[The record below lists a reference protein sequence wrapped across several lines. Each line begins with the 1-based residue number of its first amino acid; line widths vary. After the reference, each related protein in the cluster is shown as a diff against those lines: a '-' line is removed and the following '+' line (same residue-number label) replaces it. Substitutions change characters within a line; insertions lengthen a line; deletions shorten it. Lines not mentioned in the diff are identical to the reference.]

1 MGSEGVKM
9 SKTVRI
15 GVDVGGTNTD
25 AVAIDPTQQSE
36 PGRGVLAHH
45 KTPTTPDVTEGI
57 ETAVRT
63 VLEKSRLA
71 TDAIASVTVGTTH
84 FINAVVEQ
92 DARRLHR
99 VAILRLSRSFLR
111 EIPPFSEFPPALT
124 KIIKG
129 YVGYCDGGLHIDG
142 SEEAPIVESQVVERC
157 REIKELGLTAVVI
170 VGAFSPIDEVFQQ
183 EDRVRDIVLRKIPGA
198 DVVVSH
204 EVANIGL
211 LERENASILNA
222 AILQYARRTVRGFRR
237 AMKALNLHCPLFLT
251 QNDGTLLDAAAAAK
265 IPIRTFNSG
274 ATNSMRGA
282 AYLAGHDTQ
291 DSSAIVADIGGTTTD
306 VGVLLPSGLPRQ
318 ASAYVTVAGVRVNYS
333 MPHLHSIGLGGGSTV
348 RQTEDGKVT
357 VGPGSVGHYLTRDAL
372 AFGGKVTTA
381 SDIAVTAGRAKMG
394 TSTVTLD
401 SGLVAAAEE
410 QIKKLLEGV
419 VDLIKTSPEPLPVLL
434 VGGGA
439 VLSPS
444 TLEGASELRR
454 PAFADVANAV
464 GAAISNVGGTV
475 DVIQSVADQS
485 IREAVERAKAM
496 AIQRAIDA
504 GAERDSVRIA
514 EEESYPVTYVA
525 NKLRT
530 VVKAIGKL
538 DTDLHSK
545 PLKEEEDFEEDEG
558 EEEESEATKDFSVI
572 VAEEPHTDPVTYRPQ
587 VIRNKTTGILE
598 WHISETDI
606 NYLADGCY
614 VLGCAGGGSPAAS
627 RIQLRDMLRAGH
639 TMRVIDTS
647 SLDPQAV
654 VYWGGHM
661 GSPAT
666 SNERLQSIE
675 TVYAFQALMEY
686 RRELSFDAVISL
698 EIGGANGLEPFLVGS
713 SRFFDRPILDGDF
726 MGRAYPTYWQTT
738 LAVHAPNELVP
749 CAIDSGDGKTILM
762 VRAPDDEIVDRA
774 LRASCSEMGSRV
786 GMASC
791 PTTAEK
797 VGKFAV
803 LKTVSLAWRIG
814 RCIARAEATNTLST
828 VAESIVQEVGGPKSA
843 KILFRGKIVAVER
856 RLFKGHSH
864 GSITIAGLIPSEEEN
879 SSAAGQEG
887 VMPAV
892 KTGGTLR
899 IPFKNENL
907 FAEHLAEDGTTKSII
922 ASVPDLIC
930 VLDTSSG
937 RNLGVPEFKY
947 GFRVTVLGITCS
959 PRWTETLA
967 GLKIGGPGAFGYNNI
982 DYQPIGQ
989 YVEPKSVIEEFAP
1002 AV

>member
-1 MGSEGVKM
+1 MGSQRVDM
-9 SKTVRI
+9 SRTVRI

-25 AVAIDPTQQSE
+25 AVAINPTQQSE

-45 KTPTTPDVTEGI
+45 KTPHHPGRHPGNRD
-57 ETAVRT
+57 RRPHR
-63 VLEKSRLA
+63 LEKVSPRPLRHRER
-71 TDAIASVTVGTTH
+71 DGRH
-84 FINAVVEQ
+84 HPLHQ
-92 DARRLHR
+92 RRRRARRAPPPPRRHPAPVPQLPARDPALFR
-99 VAILRLSRSFLR
+99 V
-111 EIPPFSEFPPALT
+111 PPALT

-142 SEEAPIVESQVVERC
+142 SEEAPVVEAQVVDRC
-157 REIKELGLTAVVI
+157 REIRALGLTAVVV
-170 VGAFSPIDEVFQQ
+170 VGAFSPIDEVFHQ
-183 EDRVRDIVLRKIPGA
+183 EDRVRDIVLREMPPGT

-222 AILQYARRTVRGFRR
+222 AILQYARCTVRGFRR
-237 AMKALNLHCPLFLT
+237 AMKALDLHCPLFLT

-333 MPHLHSIGLGGGSTV
+333 MPHLHSVGLGGGSIV
-348 RQTEDGKVT
+348 RQTEDGKVA
-357 VGPGSVGHYLTRDAL
+357 VGPGSVGHYLTQKAL
-372 AFGGKVTTA
+372 AFGGDVVTA
-381 SDIAVTAGRAKMG
+381 SDIAVAAGRAKMG
-394 TSTVTLD
+394 TCVVNLDPNLVTN
-401 SGLVAAAEE
+401 AEH
-410 QIKKLLEGV
+410 QIKMLLEGV

-444 TLEGASELRR
+444 SLEGASELRL
-454 PAFADVANAV
+454 PPFHDVANAV

-485 IREAVERAKAM
+485 ITDAVERAKSM
-496 AIQRAIDA
+496 AIQRALDS

-538 DTDLHSK
+538 DIN
-545 PLKEEEDFEEDEG
+545 LKTELLVEEDDEG
-558 EEEESEATKDFSVI
+558 EVEEEESEVAKDFSI
-572 VAEEPHTDPVTYRPQ
+572 VVTDEPEPVNPITYRPT
-587 VIRNKTTGILE
+587 VIRNESTGILE

-639 TMRVIDTS
+639 TMRVIDSS
-647 SLDPQAV
+647 SLDPKAV

-666 SNERLQSIE
+666 SNERLQSTE
-675 TVYAFQALMEY
+675 TVLAFQALMEY
-686 RRELSFDAVISL
+686 RREESFDAVISL

-713 SRFFDRPILDGDF
+713 SRFFDRPILDADF

-749 CAIDSGDGKTILM
+749 CAIDSGDGKTIIM
-762 VRAPDDEIVDRA
+762 TRAPDDEIVDRA

-797 VGKFAV
+797 VGNFSV
-803 LKTVSLAWRIG
+803 LRTVSLAWRIG

-828 VAESIVQEVGGPKSA
+828 VAESIVQEAGGEKSA
-843 KILFRGKIVAVER
+843 KVLFRGKIVAVER

-864 GSITIAGLIPSEEEN
+864 GSITIAGLSASEEEN
-879 SSAAGQEG
+879 SGIGQHG
-887 VMPAV
+887 IMPAF
-892 KTGGTLR
+892 KTGGTLM

-907 FAEHLAEDGTTKSII
+907 FAEHTAEDGTTKTII

-959 PRWTETLA
+959 PRWTETPA
-967 GLKIGGPGAFGYNNI
+967 GLKIGGPRAFGYDM
-982 DYQPIGQ
+982 DYHPIGE

-1002 AV
+1002 TG

>member
-1 MGSEGVKM
+1 MSSQVDEP

-15 GVDVGGTNTD
+15 GVDVGGPATQGTNTD
-25 AVAIDPTQQSE
+25 AVAINPSQQSE

-45 KTPTTPDVTEGI
+45 KTPTTPDVTAGI
-57 ETAVRT
+57 EAAVRT
-63 VLEKSRLA
+63 VLEKSHLA
-71 TDAIASVTVGTTH
+71 ADAIASVTVGTTH

-92 DARRLHR
+92 DARRLRR

-157 REIKELGLTAVVI
+157 REIRSLGLTAVVV
-170 VGAFSPIDEVFQQ
+170 VGAFSPIDEVFHQ
-183 EDRVRDIVLRKIPGA
+183 EDRVRDIVLREMPPGT

-237 AMKALNLHCPLFLT
+237 AMKALDLHCPLFLT

-282 AYLAGHDTQ
+282 AYLAGHDAQ
-291 DSSAIVADIGGTTTD
+291 VSSAIVADIGGTTTD

-318 ASAYVTVAGVRVNYS
+318 ASAYVTVGGVRVNYS
-333 MPHLHSIGLGGGSTV
+333 MPHLHSIGLGGGSIV
-348 RQTEDGKVT
+348 RQAEDGKVT
-357 VGPGSVGHYLTRDAL
+357 VGPGSVGHYLTREAL
-372 AFGGKVTTA
+372 AFSGKVVTA
-381 SDIAVTAGRAKMG
+381 SDIAVAAGRVKMG
-394 TSTVTLD
+394 TSEVNLD
-401 SGLVAAAEE
+401 PNLIRDAEE

-444 TLEGASELRR
+444 SLEGALELRL
-454 PAFADVANAV
+454 PPFHDVANAV

-485 IREAVERAKAM
+485 IKEAVERAKAM
-496 AIQRAIDA
+496 AIQRAVDA

-538 DTDLHSK
+538 DINLKTE
-545 PLKEEEDFEEDEG
+545 PLTEEDFVDEMT
-558 EEEESEATKDFSVI
+558 EEESEVAKDFSV
-572 VAEEPHTDPVTYRPQ
+572 VVVEEPEPVDPVTYRPK
-587 VIRNKTTGILE
+587 VARNGTTGILE
-598 WHISETDI
+598 WHINETDI

-647 SLDPQAV
+647 SLDPKAV

-675 TVYAFQALMEY
+675 TVYAFRALMEY
-686 RRELSFDAVISL
+686 RREESFDAVVSL
-698 EIGGANGLEPFLVGS
+698 EIGGANGLEPFL
-713 SRFFDRPILDGDF
+713 
-726 MGRAYPTYWQTT
+726 WQTT
-738 LAVHAPNELVP
+738 LAIHCPNELVP

-828 VAESIVQEVGGPKSA
+828 VAESIVQEAGGVKSA

-856 RLFKGHSH
+856 RLFKGHSL
-864 GSITIAGLIPSEEEN
+864 GSITIAGLSTSEEEN
-879 SSAAGQEG
+879 SSAGPQG
-887 VMPAV
+887 FMPAV
-892 KTGGTLR
+892 KTGGTLM

-907 FAEHLAEDGTTKSII
+907 FAEHTAEDGTTKTIV

-959 PRWTETLA
+959 PRWTETPA
-967 GLKIGGPGAFGYNNI
+967 GLMIGGPRAFGYDM
-982 DYQPIGQ
+982 DYQPIGE
-989 YVEPKSVIEEFAP
+989 YVEPRSVIEEFAP
-1002 AV
+1002 AI

>member
-1 MGSEGVKM
+1 MGSEGVSM
-9 SKTVRI
+9 SKAVRI

-63 VLEKSRLA
+63 VLAKSRLA

-92 DARRLHR
+92 DARRLRR

-183 EDRVRDIVLRKIPGA
+183 EDRVRDIVLREIPGV

-381 SDIAVTAGRAKMG
+381 SDIAVAAGRAKMG
-394 TSTVTLD
+394 TSTVTID

-444 TLEGASELRR
+444 ALE
-454 PAFADVANAV
+454 
-464 GAAISNVGGTV
+464 
-475 DVIQSVADQS
+475 
-485 IREAVERAKAM
+485 VERAKAM

-538 DTDLHSK
+538 ETDLHSTL
-545 PLKEEEDFEEDEG
+545 LKEEEDFEEDEV

-587 VIRNKTTGILE
+587 VIRDKITGIFE
-598 WHISETDI
+598 WHISETDV

-647 SLDPQAV
+647 SPR
-654 VYWGGHM
+654 
-661 GSPAT
+661 PA
-666 SNERLQSIE
+666 
-675 TVYAFQALMEY
+675 
-686 RRELSFDAVISL
+686 
-698 EIGGANGLEPFLVGS
+698 
-713 SRFFDRPILDGDF
+713 
-726 MGRAYPTYWQTT
+726 GR
-738 LAVHAPNELVP
+738 
-749 CAIDSGDGKTILM
+749 G
-762 VRAPDDEIVDRA
+762 
-774 LRASCSEMGSRV
+774 
-786 GMASC
+786 
-791 PTTAEK
+791 
-797 VGKFAV
+797 
-803 LKTVSLAWRIG
+803 
-814 RCIARAEATNTLST
+814 
-828 VAESIVQEVGGPKSA
+828 
-843 KILFRGKIVAVER
+843 
-856 RLFKGHSH
+856 
-864 GSITIAGLIPSEEEN
+864 
-879 SSAAGQEG
+879 
-887 VMPAV
+887 
-892 KTGGTLR
+892 
-899 IPFKNENL
+899 
-907 FAEHLAEDGTTKSII
+907 
-922 ASVPDLIC
+922 
-930 VLDTSSG
+930 
-937 RNLGVPEFKY
+937 
-947 GFRVTVLGITCS
+947 VLGRPYGI
-959 PRWTETLA
+959 PRH
-967 GLKIGGPGAFGYNNI
+967 I
-982 DYQPIGQ
+982 
-989 YVEPKSVIEEFAP
+989 
-1002 AV
+1002 

>member
-1 MGSEGVKM
+1 M
-9 SKTVRI
+9 
-15 GVDVGGTNTD
+15 
-25 AVAIDPTQQSE
+25 AINPSQQSE

-45 KTPTTPDVTEGI
+45 KTPTTPDVTAGI
-57 ETAVRT
+57 EAAVRT
-63 VLEKSRLA
+63 VLEKSHLA

-92 DARRLHR
+92 DARRLRR

-157 REIKELGLTAVVI
+157 REIRALGPTAVVV

-183 EDRVRDIVLRKIPGA
+183 EDRVRAIVQREMPPGT

-237 AMKALNLHCPLFLT
+237 AMKALDLHCPLFLT

-282 AYLAGHDTQ
+282 AYLAGHDAQ
-291 DSSAIVADIGGTTTD
+291 GSSAIVADIGGTTTD

-333 MPHLHSIGLGGGSTV
+333 MPHLHSVGLGGGSIV
-348 RQTEDGKVT
+348 RQAEDGKVT
-357 VGPGSVGHYLTRDAL
+357 VGPGSVGHYLTREAL
-372 AFGGKVTTA
+372 AFGGKVVTA
-381 SDIAVTAGRAKMG
+381 SDIAVAAGRVKMG
-394 TSTVTLD
+394 TSAVNLD
-401 SGLVAAAEE
+401 SNLIRGAEL

-444 TLEGASELRR
+444 SLEGASELRL
-454 PAFADVANAV
+454 PPFHDVANAV

-485 IREAVERAKAM
+485 IKDAVERAKAM
-496 AIQRAIDA
+496 AIQRAVDA

-538 DTDLHSK
+538 DIN
-545 PLKEEEDFEEDEG
+545 LKAEPVGEEDFTDEAA
-558 EEEESEATKDFSVI
+558 EEESEVAKDFSI
-572 VAEEPHTDPVTYRPQ
+572 VVEDEPDPVDPVTYRPN
-587 VIRNKTTGILE
+587 VIRNAATGILE

-647 SLDPQAV
+647 SLDSKAV

-675 TVYAFQALMEY
+675 TVYAFRALMEY
-686 RRELSFDAVISL
+686 RREESFDAVVSL

-713 SRFFDRPILDGDF
+713 SRFFDRPILDADF
-726 MGRAYPTYWQTT
+726 MGRAFPVYVCV
-738 LAVHAPNELVP
+738 L
-749 CAIDSGDGKTILM
+749 
-762 VRAPDDEIVDRA
+762 
-774 LRASCSEMGSRV
+774 ASCFIGDHSSFGVLFLGGGGGLSRLKLSHPGSWCLTRTE
-786 GMASC
+786 C
-791 PTTAEK
+791 
-797 VGKFAV
+797 
-803 LKTVSLAWRIG
+803 
-814 RCIARAEATNTLST
+814 TNR
-828 VAESIVQEVGGPKSA
+828 P
-843 KILFRGKIVAVER
+843 
-856 RLFKGHSH
+856 
-864 GSITIAGLIPSEEEN
+864 
-879 SSAAGQEG
+879 
-887 VMPAV
+887 
-892 KTGGTLR
+892 
-899 IPFKNENL
+899 
-907 FAEHLAEDGTTKSII
+907 II
-922 ASVPDLIC
+922 A
-930 VLDTSSG
+930 
-937 RNLGVPEFKY
+937 
-947 GFRVTVLGITCS
+947 
-959 PRWTETLA
+959 
-967 GLKIGGPGAFGYNNI
+967 
-982 DYQPIGQ
+982 
-989 YVEPKSVIEEFAP
+989 
-1002 AV
+1002 

>member
-1 MGSEGVKM
+1 MGSKSVET

-25 AVAIDPTQQSE
+25 AVAINPTQQSE

-45 KTPTTPDVTEGI
+45 KTPTTPDVTAGI
-57 ETAVRT
+57 EAAVGA
-63 VLEKSRLA
+63 VLEKSHLA
-71 TDAIASVTVGTTH
+71 ADTIASVTVGTTH
-84 FINAVVEQ
+84 FINALPEGDPALLGV
-92 DARRLHR
+92 
-99 VAILRLSRSFLR
+99 
-111 EIPPFSEFPPALT
+111 PPALT

-142 SEEAPIVESQVVERC
+142 SEEAPIVEAQVVERC
-157 REIKELGLTAVVI
+157 REIKALGLTAVVV

-183 EDRVRDIVLRKIPGA
+183 EDRVREIVLREMPPGT

-251 QNDGTLLDAAAAAK
+251 QNDGTLLDAAAAARD
-265 IPIRTFNSG
+265 PHPHVQLRSHQLH
-274 ATNSMRGA
+274 ARGC
-282 AYLAGHDTQ
+282 LSRGHDTQ

-333 MPHLHSIGLGGGSTV
+333 MPHLHSVGLGGGSIV
-348 RQTEDGKVT
+348 RRADDGKVT
-357 VGPGSVGHYLTRDAL
+357 VGPGSVGHYLTREAL
-372 AFGGKVTTA
+372 VFGGKVVTA
-381 SDIAVTAGRAKMG
+381 SDIAVAVGRAQMG
-394 TSTVTLD
+394 TCAVNLEPSLVTN
-401 SGLVAAAEE
+401 AET

-419 VDLIKTSPEPLPVLL
+419 IDLIKTSPEPLPVLL

-439 VLSPS
+439 VLAPS
-444 TLEGASELRR
+444 SLEGALELRH
-454 PAFADVANAV
+454 PPFSDVANAV

-485 IREAVERAKAM
+485 IKEAVERAKAM

-504 GAERDSVRIA
+504 GAERDSVRVA

-538 DTDLHSK
+538 DIN
-545 PLKEEEDFEEDEG
+545 LKAESSTEEDFAGED
-558 EEEESEATKDFSVI
+558 EEEESEVAKDFSI
-572 VAEEPHTDPVTYRPQ
+572 VVVEEPEPVDPVTYQPK
-587 VIRNKTTGILE
+587 VIRNESTGILE

-647 SLDPQAV
+647 SLDPKAL

-675 TVYAFQALMEY
+675 TVYAFRALMEY
-686 RRELSFDAVISL
+686 RREESFEAVLSL

-713 SRFFDRPILDGDF
+713 SRFFDRPIIDGDL
-726 MGRAYPTYWQTT
+726 MGRAYPCYWQTT
-738 LAVHAPNELVP
+738 IAVHAPNELVP

-791 PTTAEK
+791 PATAEK
-797 VGKFAV
+797 VGKFGV

-814 RCIARAEATNTLST
+814 RCIARAEATNTLSM
-828 VAESIVQEVGGPKSA
+828 VAESIVQEAGGAKSA

-856 RLFKGHSH
+856 RLFKGHSL
-864 GSITIAGLIPSEEEN
+864 GSITIAGLAASEEEN
-879 SSAAGQEG
+879 SGSGMGQQG
-887 VMPAV
+887 
-892 KTGGTLR
+892 
-899 IPFKNENL
+899 
-907 FAEHLAEDGTTKSII
+907 DGTTKSII

-937 RNLGVPEFKY
+937 RNLGVPEFKC

-959 PRWTETLA
+959 PRWTETPA
-967 GLKIGGPGAFGYNNI
+967 GLKIGGPKAFGYDI

-989 YVEPKSVIEEFAP
+989 YVEPRSVIEEFAP
-1002 AV
+1002 PV